1 MNMKKNSEV
10 SVLIKELIAL
20 GEDKEELSLIMS
32 MLDKLDD
39 QAQTELMQNLIRE
52 RDELKKQN

>member
-1 MNMKKNSEV
+1 MKKNSEV